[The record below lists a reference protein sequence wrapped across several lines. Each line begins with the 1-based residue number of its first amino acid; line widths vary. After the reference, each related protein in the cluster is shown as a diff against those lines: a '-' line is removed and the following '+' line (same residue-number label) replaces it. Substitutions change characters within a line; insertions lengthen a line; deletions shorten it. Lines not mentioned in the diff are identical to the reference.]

1 MISSLKKVVVSNKKI
16 FSRKKILCVK
26 LWRIFIRMIRL
37 GETRSEDKSALIC
50 VYSTWNDSDL
60 TSHFP
65 QIYDQVQNH
74 STFQILYPFFLTIF
88 LFEFLKISKILLGKI
103 LGWEMAPYKKLSQIW
118 FSDDPDWAGAS
129 HSPRGPLIP
138 CLR

>member
-1 MISSLKKVVVSNKKI
+1 MISSLKKIFVSKK
-16 FSRKKILCVK
+16 FFEKNYVCKAVED
-26 LWRIFIRMIRL
+26 FIRMIRL

-74 STFQILYPFFLTIF
+74 STFQIL
-88 LFEFLKISKILLGKI
+88 
-103 LGWEMAPYKKLSQIW
+103 
-118 FSDDPDWAGAS
+118 
-129 HSPRGPLIP
+129 
-138 CLR
+138 